1 MLSNQNILFK
11 SWHRSAIKNLNDGPL
26 ILYRKGKSIFFN
38 TPCHFLSNA
47 KPSFWVPPSITSKLV
62 SRGFDL
68 CELCQQQLFRFSPIY
83 QTFIIIIKWVCV
95 WRQTEGGYLLMLWVL
110 NGEGVQVRA
119 LCMCVNNNINISW
132 LFDQFVHICMYQH
145 GKKMH

>member
-1 MLSNQNILFK
+1 MILCSDGLGMKIYIFVYPEPVSNVIC
-11 SWHRSAIKNLNDGPL
+11 SR
-26 ILYRKGKSIFFN
+26 IFFN

-95 WRQTEGGYLLMLWVL
+95 WRQTEGGYLLWVL

-132 LFDQFVHICMYQH
+132 LFDQFVHICMYRH
-145 GKKMH
+145 GKKMYCILQ